1 MIDSIIQLFFVVF
14 VGSALLAVGAL
25 YARQAMILG
34 YILLGVLCGPS
45 GFDLFPQTQAVT
57 DLGEVG
63 IMFLLYL
70 LGLNLYP
77 QKLIKMLGEAL
88 SVTLVAALACAAVGA
103 LVAQLAGLSLI
114 DTAFVAVCT
123 AFSSTILGLKLLP
136 TTALHHRHA
145 GEIVISV
152 LLLQD
157 LIAIIVL
164 VSISAI
170 AAGSGDLTGAALPL
184 IGLPLV
190 VLVGFAAKRWLLTP
204 LIERFDTI
212 QEFVFLVAIA
222 WCLGLAQFG
231 HMFGLT
237 YEVGAVVAG
246 VVVATSN
253 IARFIAEQLRPLRDF
268 FLVVFFF
275 SLGASTNV
283 NTMLDVLIPSLGLAV
298 AVLIGKPL
306 VFGWLLTRHG
316 EPKSLSQEIGLR
328 LGQMSEFSLLVAAL
342 AALNGIIS
350 EQATALI
357 TTTTLLTLV
366 ASSHLIVSRV
376 PNPIATDPKLRRD

>member
-1 MIDSIIQLFFVVF
+1 MIDSIIQLFFLVF

-25 YARQAMILG
+25 YARQAMILA

-136 TTALHHRHA
+136 TTALHHRHT

-170 AAGSGDLTGAALPL
+170 AAGSGDLTGAAMPL

-190 VLVGFAAKRWLLTP
+190 VVAWFAANKW
-204 LIERFDTI
+204 
-212 QEFVFLVAIA
+212 
-222 WCLGLAQFG
+222 
-231 HMFGLT
+231 
-237 YEVGAVVAG
+237 
-246 VVVATSN
+246 
-253 IARFIAEQLRPLRDF
+253 
-268 FLVVFFF
+268 
-275 SLGASTNV
+275 
-283 NTMLDVLIPSLGLAV
+283 
-298 AVLIGKPL
+298 
-306 VFGWLLTRHG
+306 
-316 EPKSLSQEIGLR
+316 
-328 LGQMSEFSLLVAAL
+328 
-342 AALNGIIS
+342 
-350 EQATALI
+350 
-357 TTTTLLTLV
+357 
-366 ASSHLIVSRV
+366 
-376 PNPIATDPKLRRD
+376 